1 MHGQI
6 FAALFDPSQSGL
18 PTTALN
24 QTTLSTV
31 LTLVFSI
38 TGSIALLI
46 VTIAGFQY
54 ILSQGNPQAIAK
66 AKNAIIYA
74 GVGLTISILG
84 VGIVNFVVS
93 RVT

>member
-1 MHGQI
+1 MNQHFI
-6 FAALFDPSQSGL
+6 AALFDPSKSGL
-18 PTTALN
+18 PTTSAS
-24 QTTLSTV
+24 STNLATIVTIV
-31 LTLVFSI
+31 LTI

-54 ILSQGNPQAIAK
+54 ILSQGNPQTITK

-74 GVGLTISILG
+74 GVGLAISILG